1 MFVPAAGEEVRP
13 RGSRHF
19 ICVEISRSAV
29 PFEVYNIRTPIR
41 SDLACTSARH
51 AVSIAKGTQEG
62 VLLSA
67 LEGHAPVTALVRCLS
82 TFAR

>member
-1 MFVPAAGEEVRP
+1 MFVSVAGKEVRP
-13 RGSRHF
+13 RGSHHV

-29 PFEVYNIRTPIR
+29 PFEAYDIRTSIR

-51 AVSIAKGTQEG
+51 AVSLAKGTQEG

-67 LEGHAPVTALVRCLS
+67 LAGHAAVTALVRCLS
-82 TFAR
+82 TFAG